1 MRSHNTPL
9 FVVLAFLLAFV
20 PACSSRAL
28 PEQRV
33 EAKATDARSQQ
44 NPTAAIVKAKKAN
57 LREHPSQFAIVVGT
71 VRQGDLLSL
80 TDATPTGPW
89 YRIRHT
95 RTGADGWIHG
105 NTIALLQTA
114 ETAATSATRPRTVST
129 PAKEPGKRSV
139 PAQEPRTQSVPAQE
153 PRAVST
159 QVETKRT
166 TSPPRSYVNKDGI
179 RVQSPTF
186 SDTKPAG
193 ASARCRDGSYSFS
206 LNRRG
211 TCSHHGG
218 VAVWY

>member
-1 MRSHNTPL
+1 MRPHNKPL
-9 FVVLAFLLAFV
+9 FGVLAILLTLV
-20 PACSSRAL
+20 PACSSRTL

-33 EAKATDARSQQ
+33 EAKATDARAQQ
-44 NPTAAIVKAKKAN
+44 SPTVAAIVKAKKAN
-57 LREHPSQFAIVVGT
+57 LREHPSQFATVLGT

-80 TDATPTGPW
+80 TDATPIGPW

-95 RTGADGWIHG
+95 KTGANGWIHG

-114 ETAATSATRPRTVST
+114 ETAATSARRPRTVST
-129 PAKEPGKRSV
+129 PA
-139 PAQEPRTQSVPAQE
+139 QEPRTRSVPEQE
-153 PRAVST
+153 QGPRAVST